1 MHRLWKGTALL
12 LFGILLML
20 VEGDAPWIPVIG
32 DVPWNLLALLSG
44 IAGLVLVLTGG
55 KDE

>member
-32 DVPWNLLALLSG
+32 DVPWNLRAVLSG
-44 IAGLVLVLTGG
+44 IGGLVRALTGE
-55 KDE
+55 KEE

>member
-32 DVPWNLLALLSG
+32 DVPWTLRALLSG
-44 IAGLVLVLTGG
+44 TGALVRPLTGG
-55 KDE
+55 KEE